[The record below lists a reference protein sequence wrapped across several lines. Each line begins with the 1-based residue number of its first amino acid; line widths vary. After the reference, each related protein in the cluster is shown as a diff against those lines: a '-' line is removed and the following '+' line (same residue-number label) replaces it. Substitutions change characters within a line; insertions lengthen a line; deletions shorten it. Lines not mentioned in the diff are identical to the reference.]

1 MKDLVIIGG
10 GPGGYVAAIR
20 ARQLGLSVTVVEK
33 DRFGGTCLNRGCIPT
48 KAYYR
53 NALAM
58 QNLKASTEFNL
69 QVGSIVFDMPGA
81 RKRKDGI
88 VSGLVAGVEKL
99 LQANGVERIK
109 GTATLLDKNT
119 VLVNGE
125 RLQARNLLLATG
137 SLPAELP
144 IPGSDLPGVINSD
157 QLLEIEQ
164 IPGRLAIIGGGV
176 IGLEFASIFQ
186 TLGSQV
192 TVIEYLPDLLNSL
205 DAELGKRLR
214 VFLKKQKIT
223 VHTSTR
229 VEKIELDELDN
240 QTINV
245 KAQGKKDALTV
256 AADLVLVAT
265 GRKPCTAGLNLDS
278 LGIVQERAGFIQ
290 VDSNFA
296 TSVAGIYA
304 IGDVIGGSMLAHSA
318 SAEGIAAVEKIAGL
332 GEVAKPNYAAVPA
345 CVFTLPEI
353 ASVGLSEE
361 EAKLKGINYRV
372 GKFQFAANGKAQTLG
387 EAEGMVKVLADE
399 DDVIIGMHIIGPQ
412 ASDLIMEGTIAV
424 KNRLRAA
431 ELAGVIHPHP
441 TLSEA
446 ILEAVLDIQGQALHL
461 APRRSR

>member
-1 MKDLVIIGG
+1 MKDLIIIGG

-20 ARQLGLSVTVVEK
+20 ARQLGLTVTIVEK

-58 QNLKASTEFNL
+58 QNLRASAEFNL
-69 QVGSIVFDMPGA
+69 QVGDIVFDMPGA
-81 RKRKDGI
+81 RQRKDRI

-99 LQANGVERIK
+99 LQVNGVERIK

-125 RLQARNLLLATG
+125 KLQGRNLLLATG
-137 SLPAELP
+137 SLPAALP
-144 IPGSDLPGVINSD
+144 IAGSDLPGVINSD

-164 IPGRLAIIGGGV
+164 VPKRLAIIGGGV
-176 IGLEFASIFQ
+176 IGLEFATIFQ

-192 TVIEYLPDLLNSL
+192 TVIEYLPELLSSL

-214 VFLKKQKIT
+214 VFLKKQKIQ

-229 VEKIELDELDN
+229 VESIELDEPDN
-240 QTINV
+240 KTLKI
-245 KAQGKKDALTV
+245 KAKGKKDALEV
-256 AADLVLVAT
+256 AADLILVAA
-265 GRKPCTAGLNLDS
+265 GRKPCTDGLNLDS
-278 LGIVQERAGFIQ
+278 LGIAQDRAGFIQ
-290 VDSNFA
+290 ADSNFA

-304 IGDVIGGSMLAHSA
+304 IGDVIGGTMLAHVA

-332 GEVAKPNYAAVPA
+332 AEVAELNYQAVPA

-361 EAKLKGINYRV
+361 EAKFKGINYRV
-372 GKFQFAANGKAQTLG
+372 GKFQFAANGKALTLG

-424 KNRLRAA
+424 KKRLRVP
-431 ELAGVIHPHP
+431 ELAEVIHPHP
-441 TLSEA
+441 TLAEA

-461 APRRSR
+461 TPRRSA